1 MNLNTNMLGD
11 ILFSSEYS
19 STKLLLNGIVNISL
33 PSGTTNNGTAT
44 VPHGYGSDELI
55 YFVVTRDTS
64 GSTTNNMILPF
75 SNSNASL
82 IAFANL
88 DQNNLYIRIGTTGFT
103 PFPATTWAC
112 EYYIFV
118 P

>member
-1 MNLNTNMLGD
+1 MNPNKLSD
-11 ILFSSEYS
+11 ILFSSQYS
-19 STKLLLNGIVNISL
+19 SNKLLKNGIINLSL
-33 PSGTTNNGTAT
+33 PAGITNNATAT
-44 VPHGYGSDELI
+44 IPHGYGSDELI
-55 YFVVTRDTS
+55 FFVVTRDVS

-75 SNSNASL
+75 SNNNSTL

-88 DQNNLYIRIGTTGFT
+88 DATNLYIRIGTTGFS
-103 PFPATTWAC
+103 PWPATTWAC